1 VCACRWQP
9 ANRATLCACWP
20 TARCSIHQIRR
31 LSTTT
36 FHVLST
42 GGTKRLHPK
51 ESLRTMHTLLA
62 YGLKRLLCR
71 LQCAHFLTGTHP
83 QSYTML
89 TILGVYRP
97 NRHELTASH
106 TDTVAP
112 AMSLCTKFWRLHHEF
127 CMSNC
132 RGHNHEFGIL
142 SFRGSTTGSVH
153 YIMGGSS
160 HVFGVLSFGGFTTC
174 LVHQITEATSTNF
187 YAEY

>member
-1 VCACRWQP
+1 
-9 ANRATLCACWP
+9 
-20 TARCSIHQIRR
+20 
-31 LSTTT
+31 
-36 FHVLST
+36 
-42 GGTKRLHPK
+42 
-51 ESLRTMHTLLA
+51 MHTLLA

-132 RGHNHEFGIL
+132 RGYNHEFGIL
-142 SFRGSTTGSVH
+142 SFRGWYIKLRRQHPQIFMPNTRGSLWLDPKEANSLQNHALHHAEKSHKLLYEQSRSFLLPCRLLSSTS
-153 YIMGGSS
+153 
-160 HVFGVLSFGGFTTC
+160 
-174 LVHQITEATSTNF
+174 
-187 YAEY
+187 